1 MARLIIIKGKTD
13 EDLVNLINDA
23 MEDDLKFEVDLQ
35 SNALF
40 MTDLE
45 LITKGSK
52 NIQKSLSRGT
62 ISAKGRWIPYY
73 LDMMPVYGGSY
84 KDDVRKLIRTSSL
97 GDPLD
102 TLLYLDK
109 YHRTGRPYRINVTDM
124 SHRTLL
130 SAIPVYI
137 RDTSYKPTEIFYI
150 VKFYLMHPKEVQIE
164 LSPQVPFT
172 IQGGQDDYYNQYNQD
187 RLNLFRDV
195 LIHLT
200 DFSYP
205 IKKVDWMYI

>member
-35 SNALF
+35 SNTLF

-52 NIQKSLSRGT
+52 NIQGSLSRGT

-73 LDMMPVYGGSY
+73 LDMMPVHGGSY
-84 KDDVRKLIRTSSL
+84 KVDVRQLIRASSL

-102 TLLYLDK
+102 HLQYLDG
-109 YHRTGRPYRINVTDM
+109 YHRTGRPYRINVTDVD
-124 SHRTLL
+124 HRSLL
-130 SAIPVYI
+130 SAIPVYL
-137 RDTSYKPTEIFYI
+137 RDTSYKPTEIFYV
-150 VKFYLMHPKEVQIE
+150 VKFYMMDSKEFQID
-164 LSPQVPFT
+164 LSPDIPFT
-172 IQGGQDDYYNQYNQD
+172 IQGGQDDYNQD
-187 RLNLFRDV
+187 RLNLLKDV
-195 LIHLT
+195 LVHLT
-200 DFSYP
+200 DFRYP

>member
-35 SNALF
+35 SNILF
-40 MTDLE
+40 TTDLE

-52 NIQKSLSRGT
+52 NIQESLSKGT
-62 ISAKGRWIPYY
+62 ISAKGKWIPYY
-73 LDMMPVYGGSY
+73 LDMMPVHGGTY
-84 KDDVRKLIRTSSL
+84 KTDVRQLIRGSSL
-97 GDPLD
+97 VDPLD
-102 TLLYLDK
+102 TLQYLGG
-109 YHRTGRPYRINVTDM
+109 YHRTGRSFRINVM
-124 SHRTLL
+124 SIDHMSLL
-130 SAIPVYI
+130 STIPVYL

-150 VKFYLMHPKEVQIE
+150 SKDRKEFQID

-172 IQGGQDDYYNQYNQD
+172 IQEGDYYSQD
-187 RLNLFRDV
+187 RLNLLKDV

>member
-35 SNALF
+35 SNILF
-40 MTDLE
+40 TTDLE

-52 NIQKSLSRGT
+52 NIQESLSKGT

-73 LDMMPVYGGSY
+73 LDMMPVHDGTY

-97 GDPLD
+97 GDPTDYLLLLD
-102 TLLYLDK
+102 RF
-109 YHRTGRPYRINVTDM
+109 HRTGRSYRINVMDM
-124 SHRTLL
+124 NNRILI
-130 SAIPVYI
+130 SALPVYL

-150 VKFYLMHPKEVQIE
+150 VRSSMMDRKEFQID

-172 IQGGQDDYYNQYNQD
+172 VQEGDYYSQD
-187 RLNLFRDV
+187 RLNLLKDV

-200 DFSYP
+200 DFRYP